1 MNMNFKKIAGV
12 CILIPILLTGCG
24 SKSDTETAAAS
35 ASQPVQQTDKA
46 ATTGGQN
53 NQQNRP
59 AMDPAQRQLFSTF
72 QSLVMM
78 DKADGTAITKD
89 QAQAMLP
96 VAQDI
101 ETKKELSDD
110 NKTKLL
116 ASLTDAQK
124 KYLTDAESRM
134 GNRGNGGNGGP
145 GGQGANGGGQG
156 KANGGGDATGKAPSA
171 DASAQ
176 PKATDGSGNGQ
187 QAGGKRQNGAGG
199 DGNAAGGNAGA
210 NGGGLNGGNRPAGG
224 GGQMG
229 DPTKSF
235 IELLQTKLK

>member
-1 MNMNFKKIAGV
+1 MTMNFKKIAGV

-24 SKSDTETAAAS
+24 SKSDPQTAAAS
-35 ASQPVQQTDKA
+35 TTQPVQQTDKA
-46 ATTGGQN
+46 ATNGGQT
-53 NQQNRP
+53 NQQKRP
-59 AMDPAQRQLFSTF
+59 AMDPAQRQLFTTF

-78 DKADGTAITKD
+78 DKADGTTITKE

-101 ETKKELSDD
+101 EAKKELSDE

-116 ASLTDAQK
+116 ASLTDAQNTF
-124 KYLTDAESRM
+124 LTDAESRM
-134 GNRGNGGNGGP
+134 SNRG
-145 GGQGANGGGQG
+145 NGGGQG
-156 KANGGGDATGKAPSA
+156 KANGGTGGTGTTPAP

-176 PKATDGSGNGQ
+176 PKATDGTGNGQ
-187 QAGGKRQNGAGG
+187 QAGGKRANGAGG
-199 DGNAAGGNAGA
+199 GNAGGGT
-210 NGGGLNGGNRPAGG
+210 GGGQGGGFNGGNRPV

-229 DPTKSF
+229 DPAKSF

>member
-1 MNMNFKKIAGV
+1 MTMNFKKIAGV

-24 SKSDTETAAAS
+24 SKSDPQTAAAS
-35 ASQPVQQTDKA
+35 TTQPVQQTDKA
-46 ATTGGQN
+46 ATNGGQT

-59 AMDPAQRQLFSTF
+59 AMDPAQRQLFATF

-78 DKADGTAITKD
+78 DKADGTTITKE

-101 ETKKELSDD
+101 EAKKELTDE

-124 KYLTDAESRM
+124 TFLTDAESRM
-134 GNRGNGGNGGP
+134 SNRGNGGPN
-145 GGQGANGGGQG
+145 GQGANGGGGQG
-156 KANGGGDATGKAPSA
+156 KANGGTAGTGTTPAP

-176 PKATDGSGNGQ
+176 PKATDGTGNGQ
-187 QAGGKRQNGAGG
+187 QAGSKRQNGAGG
-199 DGNAAGGNAGA
+199 GNAAGGN
-210 NGGGLNGGNRPAGG
+210 GGGQGGGFNGGNRPAGG
-224 GGQMG
+224 QMG
-229 DPTKSF
+229 DPAKSF